1 VKILLG
7 AQFNALSS
15 YVQHAFFYCSKS
27 NYTATNYY
35 HGLGAPQL
43 FHYFVRQRQL
53 ETRVATTFVVAVVV
67 VVNHFEMS
75 IIKV

>member
-15 YVQHAFFYCSKS
+15 YVQHAFFYCSTS
-27 NYTATNYY
+27 NYTETNYY
-35 HGLGAPQL
+35 HGLGAPQI
-43 FHYFVRQRQL
+43 FHHFVRQWQS
-53 ETRVATTFVVAVVV
+53 EIRVATNFVVAVVV
-67 VVNHFEMS
+67 VVNHFEMP